1 MEHELRINLSL
12 RNRMSEEQ
20 PTPQEVNGN
29 LDTTVDGTSGKIE
42 TEERRSTRVGQACVV
57 RDRVG
62 DLNEKKSLL
71 FKNHVPA
78 ILEI

>member
-20 PTPQEVNGN
+20 PTPQEANGN

-57 RDRVG
+57 
-62 DLNEKKSLL
+62 
-71 FKNHVPA
+71 
-78 ILEI
+78 